1 MAATEKF
8 VETFCQFGIK
18 LQRLVTW
25 KPQVKAMIVWLTFLT
40 GSFIHDFFPLKPCS
54 LSNRRSIFNVYFVKK
69 GWGWTAGLMLCFI
82 LFISKFRHQ
91 TDLKRVGKSLLR
103 ICYATAAWFTLTTAF
118 EYLEELTGVCEGDAS
133 QKTKRSCINRK
144 AYWNGFDISG
154 HCFLL
159 SFCIL
164 IINQELLPFVGFKD
178 SVLSKQIQQD
188 GSKGQDLVIFE
199 PLKFKKDNIY
209 DITNILSILLT
220 LLMVLWE
227 FMLFITCV
235 YYHTLH
241 QKFFGICFGIL
252 AWYCLYYVL
261 TKLKHPLLVPSSP
274 LSFEHA
280 F

>member
-1 MAATEKF
+1 MAALEKF
-8 VETFCQFGIK
+8 IEVFGQFGFK
-18 LQRLVTW
+18 LQRFFIW
-25 KPQVKAMIVWLTFLT
+25 KPQIKAMIVWLTFLT
-40 GSFIHDFFPLKPCS
+40 GSFIHDFFPLKTCY

-69 GWGWTAGLMLCFI
+69 GWGWTAGLMICFI
-82 LFISKFRHQ
+82 LLTSKFRHQ
-91 TDLKRVGKSLLR
+91 TDFKRVGRSLLR
-103 ICYATAAWFTLTTAF
+103 IFYATAAWFTLTTAF

-133 QKTKRSCINRK
+133 HKTKGPCIKGK

-164 IINQELLPFVGFKD
+164 IINQELLAFVDFKD
-178 SVLSKQIQQD
+178 SALGKQTQQYESID
-188 GSKGQDLVIFE
+188 QDTVIFE
-199 PLKFKKDNIY
+199 PLKFKKDNTY
-209 DITNILSILLT
+209 DSTNILSILLT

-227 FMLFITCV
+227 FMLFITCA

-241 QKFFGICFGIL
+241 QKFLGICFGIS

-261 TKLKHPLLVPSSP
+261 TKFKHPLVPSFP
-274 LSFEHA
+274 LSFEHG